1 MGTIDIISVLL
12 KKQNKKQKDLTDYL
26 GLKKNAFTNWKNGH
40 TESYK
45 KYLPQISKF
54 FGVSIDYLLGVDESD
69 SNTSNN
75 NFFLRTPEEEQELNE
90 YLEAVRTNPE
100 LRMMFSLTK
109 NAKKEDVEKAVQII
123 KTLLGK

>member
-1 MGTIDIISVLL
+1 MKVIPIQAIT
-12 KKQNKKQKDLTDYL
+12 T
-26 GLKKNAFTNWKNGH
+26 
-40 TESYK
+40 
-45 KYLPQISKF
+45 
-54 FGVSIDYLLGVDESD
+54 
-69 SNTSNN
+69 
-75 NFFLRTPEEEQELNE
+75 FFLRTPEEEQELNE